1 MPKSILHIPKLAPSC
16 LPYAIIS
23 QTMAIKNKDNLKTNQ
38 TKKLPHATI
47 LLCLIAVVS
56 ITSLTPNFIINTP
69 AVYADEFDLNS
80 VTHKKLNNTEKGNI
94 STGCASIQTSLKN
107 LQKNDSKARVLLG
120 TSYQA
125 LLTNFLSPLNV
136 RLVKNNLPDTNL
148 TRIQSEMFASRN
160 NFVNLFV
167 TYSQHLETLISLD
180 CKNQPDSFYYEL
192 ENVRFLRD
200 KLEESVTQTNS
211 SITAHLQAVDQ
222 LKHNLNNLKI
232 NSDQK
237 SGVEK

>member
-1 MPKSILHIPKLAPSC
+1 
-16 LPYAIIS
+16 
-23 QTMAIKNKDNLKTNQ
+23 MAIKNKDNLKINQ
-38 TKKLPHATI
+38 TKKLPHITI
-47 LLCLIAVVS
+47 LLCAATVIG

-69 AVYADEFDLNS
+69 VVYADEFDLNS

-107 LQKNDSKARVLLG
+107 LQRNDSKARVLLG

-148 TRIQSEMFASRN
+148 TRIQSEMFTSRN

-211 SITAHLQAVDQ
+211 SIPAHLQAVDQ

>member
-1 MPKSILHIPKLAPSC
+1 
-16 LPYAIIS
+16 
-23 QTMAIKNKDNLKTNQ
+23 MAIKNKDNLKTNQ
-38 TKKLPHATI
+38 TKKLPHITI

-80 VTHKKLNNTEKGNI
+80 ATHKKLNNTEKGNI

-107 LQKNDSKARVLLG
+107 LQRNDSKARVLLG